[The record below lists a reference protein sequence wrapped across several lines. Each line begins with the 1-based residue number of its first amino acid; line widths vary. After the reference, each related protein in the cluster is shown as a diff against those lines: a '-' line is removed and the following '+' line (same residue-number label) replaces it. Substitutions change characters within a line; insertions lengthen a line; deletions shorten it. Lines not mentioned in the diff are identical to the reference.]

1 MELTTLQIKQINY
14 NFPKV
19 ELPYETTGNSTI
31 SPDYN
36 IALAIPYGKKAF
48 LWFTFENE
56 NDVCY
61 MIDINKNKQLTPS
74 SMTHTDPYNS
84 LSLGTILYGT
94 RILDQTTQKSIF
106 IIEDIIMF
114 KGLYMNKTI
123 FYNKSLYIKHVIEY
137 MSLRKIDC
145 VLCFPLMWEIN
156 DKQPDI
162 IAYQVHHI
170 QYRTLNMIKPYL
182 NIENARKTSN
192 IVKDNNNNNT
202 NILIHH
208 KINHYIDYTKPQY
221 KLSTW
226 FQCYADIQNDIYHL
240 YAIGKNNLPTYYNIA
255 CIPDYNTS
263 VFMNNIFRNI
273 RENNNIDYIEESEDE
288 DEFQNTNIDKYV
300 DTNRMVIM
308 ECIFNYKFHKWVPVN
323 KSQHDNKIIH
333 INRLIRLK

>member
-1 MELTTLQIKQINY
+1 MELNPLQIRQINH

-19 ELPYETTGNSTI
+19 DLPYETTGNSII
-31 SPDYN
+31 SSDYN

-48 LWFTFENE
+48 LWFTFEKE

-61 MIDINKNKQLTPS
+61 IIDINKNKQLTPS
-74 SMTHTDPYNS
+74 AMVHTDPNNL

-94 RILDQTTQKSIF
+94 RILDQTTQQPIF
-106 IIEDIIMF
+106 IIEDIVMF
-114 KGLYMNKTI
+114 KGLIMNKIT
-123 FYNKSLYIKHVIEY
+123 FYNKVLYIKQVIEY
-137 MSLRKIDC
+137 MASRNIDC

-156 DKQPDI
+156 NKPPDN

-170 QYRTLNMIKPYL
+170 QYRPLNIIKPYL
-182 NIENARKTSN
+182 NVENARKPTN
-192 IVKDNNNNNT
+192 IVNNNT

-208 KINHYIDYTKPQY
+208 KNNHYIDYTKPQY
-221 KLSTW
+221 KLPTW

-255 CIPDYNTS
+255 GIPDYNTS

-288 DEFQNTNIDKYV
+288 DDFQNTNIDKYV
-300 DTNRMVIM
+300 DTNRMVII
-308 ECIFNYKFHKWVPVN
+308 ECVFNYKFHKWVPMKEAQSN
-323 KSQHDNKIIH
+323 NKIIH
-333 INRLIRLK
+333 INRLIKLK